1 MRACDLLAGPV
12 LALWRKASYMKRRT
26 LLFAASA
33 TILSLPSLPSLAKTC
48 SFEVCLSDAE
58 WRARLTEAEYLVLR
72 EEDTERPY
80 TSPLNDETRPG
91 IYHCR
96 GCDLP
101 LYDAAAKYDSG
112 TGWPSFFES
121 LSDAVGTKTDRRYVF
136 QVRTEVHCRRCG
148 GHLGHIFDDG
158 PKPTGKRH
166 CLNGLSLAFVAA
178 Q

>member
-1 MRACDLLAGPV
+1 
-12 LALWRKASYMKRRT
+12 MKRRT
-26 LLFAASA
+26 LLFAAGA
-33 TILSLPSLPSLAKTC
+33 TILARPSLGDSC
-48 SFEVCLSDAE
+48 GFEICLSDAE
-58 WRARLTEAEYLVLR
+58 WRARLSEAEYLVMR
-72 EEDTERPY
+72 KEDTERPY
-80 TSPLNDETRPG
+80 TSPLNNEMRLG

-121 LSDAVGTKTDRRYVF
+121 LPNAVRTKPDRRYVF

-148 GHLGHIFDDG
+148 SHLGHIFDDG
-158 PKPTGKRH
+158 PAPTGKRH